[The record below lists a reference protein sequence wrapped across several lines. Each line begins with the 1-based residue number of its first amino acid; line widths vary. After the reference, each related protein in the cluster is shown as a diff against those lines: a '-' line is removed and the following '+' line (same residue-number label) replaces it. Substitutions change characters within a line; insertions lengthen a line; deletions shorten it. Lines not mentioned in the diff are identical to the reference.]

1 MREKQKK
8 ERDAERGEGENV
20 KRREEWRNKKER
32 RRRKKREKKG
42 KKGEREKQARLEL
55 KHIT

>member
-1 MREKQKK
+1 MS
-8 ERDAERGEGENV
+8 
-20 KRREEWRNKKER
+20 REEKSGEIRKKGR